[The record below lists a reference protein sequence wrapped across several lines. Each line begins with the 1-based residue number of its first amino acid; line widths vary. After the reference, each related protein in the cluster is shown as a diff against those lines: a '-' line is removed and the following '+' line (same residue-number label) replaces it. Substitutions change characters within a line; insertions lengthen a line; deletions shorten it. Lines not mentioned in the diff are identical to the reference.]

1 MAPDRKFKSSRAMN
15 LRCPMFITCQSDLD
29 FGDAH
34 SAAMEVRLRKF
45 HFRTL
50 KSPPVAGVQTFL
62 KEHAM
67 DCIVWAT
74 KVAVTPDDELP
85 RPSTE
90 TCRDDEPF
98 GEEEEAG
105 WMEATETVTK
115 TLLSRPAKRRHNEA
129 KKATKVRE

>member
-1 MAPDRKFKSSRAMN
+1 MAPDRKFKSCRAMN
-15 LRCPMFITCQSDLD
+15 VRCPMFNTCQSDMD
-29 FGDAH
+29 FGDVH
-34 SAAMEVRLRKF
+34 NAAMEVRLRKF

-74 KVAVTPDDELP
+74 KVAVIPDDELP

-98 GEEEEAG
+98 GEEEKAR

-115 TLLSRPAKRRHNEA
+115 TLLSRPAKKRHNEA